1 MTVAAAAQ
9 ADSSQAS
16 FAQTITLAGRAV
28 QALEAL
34 LAEATDAVRARV
46 SVAGKISSERIEADQ
61 HAVHGLAWLATYVT
75 GLREMV
81 RWAERLAEAGRL
93 GETEALLLAVGVGEY
108 LAQVFGGIP
117 MSQNEIV
124 RLTALGLDERAIAAR
139 RTDAVAALIATGNTP
154 ENRARL
160 VELMRDKE

>member
-9 ADSSQAS
+9 ADASQAG
-16 FAQTITLAGRAV
+16 FTQTIALAGRAV

-108 LAQVFGGIP
+108 LDQVFGGIP

-124 RLTALGLDERAIAAR
+124 RLTGARSRRAHHRGPPHRRGRGADRRPATRRRIAP
-139 RTDAVAALIATGNTP
+139 VSSS
-154 ENRARL
+154 
-160 VELMRDKE
+160 